1 MTSEKEH
8 VLPSAEDYK
17 ISQELYQ
24 TILKWNRNHP
34 SAGDK
39 EFLYKIDKYHL
50 GTNLRGERTVLRAEN
65 HVKELGLEFSRD
77 RFLDLGCG
85 TGGCLLGA
93 KELGWQYSE
102 GWEIGE
108 AKLEFAEV
116 NVQSKLSPEDAHSLK
131 VLKRSIDGDEAESI
145 LIDPFDLIICQ
156 EVLEH
161 VKDVPQSVQTIA
173 RCTKAEKGYAYVT
186 IPNGFSLDYVL
197 AEPHILVFGISLLNR
212 FDAAVFAKA
221 IKNHTHYASM
231 MGGYF
236 RYQYYLDLFE
246 EVGMKYYL
254 VNQIPDSDDV
264 IDDMQ
269 SKLYKVREA
278 MEKTLSEW
286 SSCIEPETMQ
296 KLAAAVDAYLSEV
309 EAAISS
315 YRAGEDKASLRSL
328 LINYNTPMFYFVLE
342 HQ

>member
-1 MTSEKEH
+1 MNDSKYK
-8 VLPSAEDYK
+8 LSSADEYK
-17 ISQELYQ
+17 ISSELYD
-24 TILKWNRNHP
+24 TILSWNRKHP
-34 SAGDK
+34 SADDK

-65 HVKELGLEFSRD
+65 HVKDLGLDFSRE

-93 KELGWQYSE
+93 RELGWQYSE
-102 GWEIGE
+102 GWEIGQ

-116 NVQSKLSPEDAHSLK
+116 NIGSKLSGKDKDSLS
-131 VLKRSIDGDEAESI
+131 VLERSIDGEEAAKVA
-145 LIDPFDLIICQ
+145 IDPFDLIICQ

-161 VKDVPQSVQTIA
+161 VKDVPKSIKTIA
-173 RCTKAEKGYAYVT
+173 RCLKPKKGYAYVT

-212 FDAAVFAKA
+212 FDAADFAKA

-231 MGGYF
+231 MGGYY
-236 RYQYYLDLFE
+236 RYDHYLEQFAE
-246 EVGMKYYL
+246 HGMKYHL
-254 VNQIPDSDDV
+254 VNPLPNSEVAVDE
-264 IDDMQ
+264 MEA
-269 SKLYKVREA
+269 KLCKVRDA
-278 MEKTLSEW
+278 METMEAEW
-286 SSCIEPETMQ
+286 ASRIESDSMG
-296 KLAAAVDAYLSEV
+296 KMNSAVNAYINEV
-309 EAAISS
+309 ETAISG
-315 YRAGEDKASLRSL
+315 YRSGGDKADLQQL